1 MPNADSSE
9 PTSGPAELRTGGA
22 LAVSI
27 DGNVVEA
34 ERAVISVFDRGL
46 LYGDGLFEVLRTWDG
61 VAVDLDA
68 HLDRLFASARALQ
81 FKTIERAVLVDA
93 VTRTLAVA
101 QGSLESRVATQQDQP
116 SSELRVRIAITRGP
130 GPIGARL
137 GELGLGRSIV
147 IAEPLPPQP
156 SEVALAIVDWPLPQR
171 TTCGH
176 KTLAYIDHVIAREL
190 AAHIGADEAVRLDAA
205 GWVVE
210 GATSNIFIVS
220 EGRVT
225 TPPTHTGALPGITRS
240 RVLACCAELA
250 IPAGE
255 APMRVNNLHSA
266 DEIFITSAL
275 RGVSAVTRVDGQTRA
290 AGPRT
295 AVLANAYANT
305 MRRQHR
311 RDR

>member
-1 MPNADSSE
+1 MRSPNS
-9 PTSGPAELRTGGA
+9 SGPRLGPPENGSGGR

-27 DGNVVEA
+27 DGQVVEP
-34 ERAVISVFDRGL
+34 ERAAISVFDRGL

-61 VAVDLDA
+61 ALVDLDA
-68 HLDRLFASARALQ
+68 HLDRLLASARALQ
-81 FKTIERAVLVDA
+81 FKTIAPSTLADA
-93 VTRTLAVA
+93 VMRTLEAA
-101 QGSLESRVATQQDQP
+101 QRPHEPD
-116 SSELRVRIAITRGP
+116 ELRVRIAITRGP

-137 GELGLGRSIV
+137 AQLGTGRTIV

-156 SEVALAIVDWPLPQR
+156 SEVALAVVDWPLPQR
-171 TTCGH
+171 ATCGH

-190 AAHIGADEAVRLDAA
+190 AAQSGADEAVRLDGA
-205 GWVVE
+205 GWVIE
-210 GATSNIFIVS
+210 GATSNLFIAV

-225 TPPTHTGALPGITRS
+225 TPPIDTGALPGITRS
-240 RVLACCAELA
+240 RVLACCAELG

-275 RGVSAVTRVDGQTRA
+275 RGVVAVTRVDGGSRA
-290 AGPRT
+290 AGPLT
-295 AVLANAYANT
+295 AALANAYVST
-305 MRRQHR
+305 MRRHHR